1 METNDLR
8 AELFTAL
15 RNQPQPVYSREANL
29 VANTLDADKRRVQ
42 WTLTTEDPAMV
53 YDWNSGRVVLEV
65 LLMSGAEYESQTPLL
80 RDHSQYSV
88 TSILGSVTEHSV
100 VKDELLGWL
109 NFGTELDETSESI
122 WRRVAQGHLRR
133 GSVGYDYTRND
144 YVTIPAGETRAVAG
158 RNFTAPKDRD
168 LRVVTRWRLREFSM
182 VVIPADARAIAKEQT
197 AASGGSQPD
206 TPRTAAYQ
214 SAESLT
220 ELNAPNATSSQSQR
234 STEDGM
240 KKFLQFLHAAGLK
253 ASITNTEEALTWARS
268 GNLSA
273 DQITE
278 LATLCKE
285 DNVEFDP
292 ASATAK
298 RASTTGT
305 RSATETTD
313 SAQQTEATR
322 SGGTTAASAG
332 GSPAGMV
339 DQTAV
344 QRAANEAIQA
354 ERNRIA
360 QIRDLHTEHPG
371 VPVEVVRQ
379 AESEGWDLT
388 RTTTAFLTALR
399 DSRQPGVPAIHVG
412 RGRHNLS
419 LAVITAALL
428 GRTDL
433 GIDSGINPD
442 SPVFRSPVINTM
454 GRRREF
460 QAGWMVGVPETGER
474 RNEFEQTFERA
485 NQLGLNNL
493 SFMRAAE
500 LILEIET
507 GERHFD
513 ESEILE
519 RAFSSGGFSAVFG
532 AVVHM
537 QLLASYAATQSA
549 YTEFC
554 DVVEVGDFREHKDAD
569 MGQVGRLKKQAKS
582 GNGQAAILNVD
593 DPALVA
599 ILVERY
605 AGLLKVTDQTI
616 IQDSLGVVGMLPAEL
631 GATCAQMPADLA
643 FAQVLR
649 SDNLTDGR
657 ARYNVTDGNLITA
670 SAFDQAALTALG
682 VALTAKKIG
691 DRRIQVNGSTLLSG
705 ATQGPNVRR
714 QMNSQYTAQNEVN
727 PHFGTYRAVQDT
739 AVDLGVLDP
748 AANDAAIAGTPN
760 AIYAFA
766 AGNKRSIA
774 VAFRRGTNRGPITRS
789 GMLTQGEW
797 GMYWDVFMDVG
808 AAFRRR
814 IGTVRVNIA

>member
-1 METNDLR
+1 MELTNDLR
-8 AELFTAL
+8 AELVTAL

-109 NFGTELDETSESI
+109 NFGTNLDDTAESI

-133 GSVGYDYTRND
+133 GSVGYDYSRND

-182 VVIPADARAIAKEQT
+182 VVIPADARALAKEQT
-197 AASGGSQPD
+197 ASSSGLQSQVSD
-206 TPRTAAYQ
+206 TRGTDANQ

-220 ELNAPNATSSQSQR
+220 ELNAPNATSSHSQR

-253 ASITNTEEALTWARS
+253 ASITNTEEALIWARS

-278 LATLCKE
+278 LAKLCKE

-292 ASATAK
+292 ATATAK
-298 RASTTGT
+298 RAATTGT
-305 RSATETTD
+305 RNATETSEATE
-313 SAQQTEATR
+313 QTEAMRNGLTPA
-322 SGGTTAASAG
+322 SNLGGATT
-332 GSPAGMV
+332 GMV
-339 DQTAV
+339 DQAAV

-360 QIRDLHTEHPG
+360 SIRALHAEHPG

-442 SPVFRSPVINTM
+442 SPVFRSSVINTM

-460 QAGWMVGVPETGER
+460 QAGWMVGVPQSGER

-485 NQLGLNNL
+485 HQLGLNNL

-500 LILEIET
+500 LIVELET

-519 RAFSSGGFSAVFG
+519 RAFSSSGFSAVFG
-532 AVVHM
+532 AVIHM

-549 YTEFC
+549 YAEFC
-554 DVVEVGDFREHKDAD
+554 EVVEVGDFREHKDAD
-569 MGQVGRLKKQAKS
+569 MGQVGRLKKQSSKS
-582 GNGQAAILNVD
+582 NNGQAAILNVD
-593 DPALVA
+593 DPALVS

-616 IQDSLGVVGMLPAEL
+616 IHDAFGVVGMLPAEL

-643 FAQVLR
+643 FAQIL
-649 SDNLTDGR
+649 NTANMTDGR
-657 ARYNVTDGNLITA
+657 ARYNSTDGNLITG
-670 SAFDQAALTALG
+670 SVFDEALLTSLG

-691 DRRIQVNGSTLLSG
+691 DRRINVNGSVLVAG
-705 ATQGPNVRR
+705 ATQGPQVKK
-714 QMNSQYTAQNEVN
+714 QMASQFTTQNEVN
-727 PHFGTYRAVQDT
+727 PHAGTYRVVQDT
-739 AVDLGVLDP
+739 AIDLGVADP
-748 AANDAAIAGTPN
+748 AQNDLAIAELRIPSTLSRVATSDPSPSPSDV
-760 AIYAFA
+760 A
-766 AGNKRSIA
+766 RIA
-774 VAFRRGTNRGPITRS
+774 VRS
-789 GMLTQGEW
+789 RDKECSS
-797 GMYWDVFMDVG
+797 
-808 AAFRRR
+808 R
-814 IGTVRVNIA
+814 

>member
-1 METNDLR
+1 MELTNDLR
-8 AELFTAL
+8 SEFINAL
-15 RNQPQPVYSREANL
+15 RSKPQPVYSREANL
-29 VANTLDADKRRVQ
+29 VAGTLDSEKRRIR
-42 WTLTTEDPAMV
+42 WTLTTEDPALV

-65 LLMSGAEYESQTPLL
+65 LLMSGAEYEPQTPLL
-80 RDHSQYSV
+80 RDHNQYSV
-88 TSILGSVTEHSV
+88 TAILGSVTEHSV
-100 VKDELLGWL
+100 EKDELLGWL
-109 NFGTELDETSESI
+109 NFGTDLDAESESI

-144 YVTIPAGETRAVAG
+144 FVTIPAGETRVVAG
-158 RNFTAPKDRD
+158 RSFTAPKDRD

-182 VVIPADARAIAKEQT
+182 VVIPADARAQAREQH
-197 AASGGSQPD
+197 
-206 TPRTAAYQ
+206 PRGTQ
-214 SAESLT
+214 ENSDQESITT
-220 ELNAPNATSSQSQR
+220 EHAPNANSSPQTR
-234 STEDGM
+234 SSEDQM
-240 KKFLQFLHAAGLK
+240 KKFLKFLHAAGLN
-253 ASITNTEEALTWARS
+253 ASVKSTEEALTWARS

-278 LATLCKE
+278 LASLCKE
-285 DNVEFDP
+285 DGVEFDP

-298 RASTTGT
+298 RAATTGT
-305 RSATETTD
+305 RGATGTESNTNTGNETT
-313 SAQQTEATR
+313 EANRGVSTPANNTN
-322 SGGTTAASAG
+322 GAPDTAAI
-332 GSPAGMV
+332 
-339 DQTAV
+339 
-344 QRAANEAIQA
+344 QRAAQDAIQA

-360 QIRDLHTEHPG
+360 AIRELHEQHPG
-371 VPVEVVRQ
+371 VPAAVARQ
-379 AESEGWDLT
+379 AEADGWDLA
-388 RTTTAFLTALR
+388 RTTNEFLTALR
-399 DSRQPGVPAIHVG
+399 GSREPGVPNIIVG

-433 GIDSGINPD
+433 GIDSGITPD
-442 SPVFRSPVINTM
+442 SPVFRSSVINTM

-460 QAGWMVGVPETGER
+460 QAGWMVNVPQAGER
-474 RNEFEQTFERA
+474 RDQFEQTFERA
-485 NQLGLNNL
+485 GQLGLNNL

-500 LILEIET
+500 LILELET

-593 DPALVA
+593 DPQLVS

-649 SDNLTDGR
+649 SDNLGDGR
-657 ARYNVTDGNLITA
+657 ARYNTTDGNLITA

-705 ATQGPNVRR
+705 ATQGPTVRR

-748 AANDAAIAGTPN
+748 AAGDVAVAGTPN
-760 AIYAFA
+760 SIYAFA
-766 AGNKRSIA
+766 AGNKRSVA
-774 VAFRRGTNRGPITRS
+774 VAFRRGTNRGPVTRS

-814 IGTVRVNIA
+814 VGTVRVNIA

>member
-1 METNDLR
+1 MQLTNDLR
-8 AELFTAL
+8 AELVTVL

-29 VANTLDADKRRVQ
+29 VANTLDADKRRIQ

-109 NFGTELDETSESI
+109 NFGTDLDDTAESI

-133 GSVGYDYTRND
+133 GSVGYDYSRND

-197 AASGGSQPD
+197 AASAVGSPD
-206 TPRTAAYQ
+206 TRGTDANE

-220 ELNAPNATSSQSQR
+220 ELNAPNATSSQPKR

-240 KKFLQFLHAAGLK
+240 KKFLKFLHAAGLA
-253 ASITNTEEALTWARS
+253 ASITNTEEALNWARS

-278 LATLCKE
+278 LGTLCKD
-285 DNVEFDP
+285 DNVDFDP

-298 RASTTGT
+298 RAATTGT
-305 RSATETTD
+305 RGATETTETTE
-313 SAQQTEATR
+313 QTDATR
-322 SGGTTAASAG
+322 TGA
-332 GSPAGMV
+332 SPAGIAGSQV
-339 DQTAV
+339 DQAAV

-360 QIRDLHTEHPG
+360 SIRALHAEHPG
-371 VPVEVVRQ
+371 VPAEVVRQ

-433 GIDSGINPD
+433 GLDSGINPD
-442 SPVFRSPVINTM
+442 SPVFRSPVINTI

-500 LILEIET
+500 LILELET

-532 AVVHM
+532 AVIHM

-549 YTEFC
+549 YAEFC
-554 DVVEVGDFREHKDAD
+554 EVVEVGDFREHKDAD
-569 MGQVGRLKKQAKS
+569 MGQVGRLKKQSSKS
-582 GNGQAAILNVD
+582 NNGQAAILNVD
-593 DPALVA
+593 DPTLVS

-616 IQDSLGVVGMLPAEL
+616 IHDAFGVVGMLPAEL

-643 FAQVLR
+643 FAQVL
-649 SDNLTDGR
+649 NTANMTDGR
-657 ARYNVTDGNLITA
+657 ARYNTTDGNLI
-670 SAFDQAALTALG
+670 SGSVFDEALLTSLG

-691 DRRIQVNGSTLLSG
+691 DRRINVNGSVLVAG
-705 ATQGPNVRR
+705 ATQGPQVKK
-714 QMNSQYTAQNEVN
+714 QMASQFTTQNEVN
-727 PHFGTYRAVQDT
+727 PHSGTYRVVQDT
-739 AVDLGVLDP
+739 AIDLGVADP
-748 AANDAAIAGTPN
+748 AQNDLAIAGTPN
-760 AIYAFA
+760 SIYAFA
-766 AGNKRSIA
+766 GGNKRSIA
-774 VAFRRGTNRGPITRS
+774 VAFRRGTNRGPVTRS

-814 IGTVRVNIA
+814 IGTVKVNIA